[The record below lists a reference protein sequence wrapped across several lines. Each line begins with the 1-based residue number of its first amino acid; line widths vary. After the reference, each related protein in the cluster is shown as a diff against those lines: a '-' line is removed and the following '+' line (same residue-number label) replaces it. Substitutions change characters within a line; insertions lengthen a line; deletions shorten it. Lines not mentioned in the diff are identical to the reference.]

1 MENNLQIGNRD
12 NRHEIPLQQGMDSKL
27 IVRKEKSLS
36 IPKYKG
42 EERPPTVQDTYN
54 QPKSRRN
61 SNNSRR
67 NTMNT
72 GKQNYSQNGDQF
84 NPEELP
90 TISKNPKHLSIDRFE
105 TKTMNL
111 FQKCEDFVSDSKL
124 QLPQMVEPNNN
135 RTRKESAL
143 RKYSLDS
150 ESSSGENSNMLTE
163 KCTQKDIVRQKG
175 GIQLASKYCKD
186 PTSLEDTRTNESD
199 TESFRSEDCSM
210 RTEERVRRPRKKS
223 TLQSLVLEKNL
234 ESITAS
240 SNIQRRTALV
250 ESNESEERA
259 SITSQM
265 TRVDADQY
273 RRYSAGPNTILTN
286 ETRPRR
292 NTAESMN
299 SEYNRISQ
307 YPEFPDNSLPESI
320 RKNNRNEKL
329 SKKPTFLGQVNS
341 YLESRNT
348 MISKYERFKTKKQFE
363 TSERP
368 KMLKPV
374 SRLSKRCWLYVYN
387 IHSMYHKLGKAYK
400 AISNSHFD
408 RISAY
413 PLKDS
418 GLLTYI
424 LKSQVITPNQS
435 YINQVKQLLSEP
447 QFKRSSETIQTLEKL
462 LYYRIPGFA
471 KFQSNQRTFICQ
483 AVTLE
488 SHPKRT
494 VLMKEGGVGCCF
506 YFVIA
511 GQVELVRINE
521 GYNFRLDMMNSGNI
535 FGDECLVLEDIKRLY
550 TAVTTEYS
558 ILLRVDKDDFVQY
571 TGSGEARELK
581 DLIYRV
587 LSESIFKGFEEAL
600 QHMLNSNFFHVYNY
614 SKNSVIVEQGSQIT
628 EMQFIIEG
636 SCKVTRLLPFIK
648 SSFNKAILQPC
659 TFEDMHEPLYTTV
672 KVDTQDLFQG
682 AHYPTI
688 PKLFTDQEVMTES
701 EFTKN
706 LYYDLYNNFDPQNH
720 HIYHKYGIIADENVQ
735 IASMRIQDFIHM
747 APKVLL
753 YRMIMQP
760 SVELYDAK
768 ELQLKYLSQVD
779 WNEKKQEI
787 LKVFM
792 K

>member
-1 MENNLQIGNRD
+1 MENNLQIWNRD
-12 NRHEIPLQQGMDSKL
+12 NRHEIPLQQGMDSRL
-27 IVRKEKSLS
+27 IVGKEKSLS

-42 EERPPTVQDTYN
+42 EERPPTVQDAYN

-67 NTMNT
+67 NTVNT
-72 GKQNYSQNGDQF
+72 GKLNCSQSGEQF

-90 TISKNPKHLSIDRFE
+90 TISKNPKHLSVDRFE

-124 QLPQMVEPNNN
+124 QLPQMVEPNSN
-135 RTRKESAL
+135 RTRKVSAL

-150 ESSSGENSNMLTE
+150 ESSSSENSNMLTE
-163 KCTQKDIVRQKG
+163 KCTQKDVVRQKG
-175 GIQLASKYCKD
+175 AIQLASKYCKD
-186 PTSLEDTRTNESD
+186 PSSLEDTRTNESD
-199 TESFRSEDCSM
+199 TESFRSEDCSV
-210 RTEERVRRPRKKS
+210 RTEERMRRPRKKS
-223 TLQSLVLEKNL
+223 TLQSIVLEKNL
-234 ESITAS
+234 ESITAG

-265 TRVDADQY
+265 ASVDADQY
-273 RRYSAGPNTILTN
+273 RRYSTGPNTILTN

-299 SEYNRISQ
+299 SEHSTISQ
-307 YPEFPDNSLPESI
+307 YPGFPDNSLAESI

-387 IHSMYHKLGKAYK
+387 IHSMYYKLGKAYK

-424 LKSQVITPNQS
+424 IKSQVVTPNQS

-447 QFKRSSETIQTLEKL
+447 QFKRSSETVQTLEKL

-483 AVTLE
+483 AATLE
-488 SHPKRT
+488 SHPK
-494 VLMKEGGVGCCF
+494 
-506 YFVIA
+506 
-511 GQVELVRINE
+511 
-521 GYNFRLDMMNSGNI
+521 LDMMNSGNI

-571 TGSGEARELK
+571 IGSGEARELK

-779 WNEKKQEI
+779 WNEKRQEI